1 MKTSPPSSLNPEPS
15 DPVKLLAT
23 LVSQLSSS
31 VARLETLSRTPET
44 QTPSPPAAG
53 ELQELRALL
62 KQSLPLLQV
71 LTRQTSSLSERLLQ
85 LPGRPPSLLR
95 LGMAGILTALLLLAL
110 LTFLRPHWLL
120 PAPALRTYELGR
132 EIEEV
137 YPRLSPV
144 RQSELRELLWPK
156 PKPH

>member
-1 MKTSPPSSLNPEPS
+1 MKTSPPSSVNPDPS
-15 DPVKLLAT
+15 DPVKLLET

-31 VARLETLSRTPET
+31 VARLEALSRTPET
-44 QTPSPPAAG
+44 PAG

-62 KQSLPLLQV
+62 RQSLPLLQV
-71 LTRQTSSLSERLLQ
+71 LTRQTSSLSERLLH

-95 LGMAGILTALLLLAL
+95 LGVPGVLTVLLLLAL
-110 LTFLRPHWLL
+110 LTCLRPHWLL

-137 YPRLSPV
+137 YPQLSPG
-144 RQSELRELLWPK
+144 RQSELRELLWPR
-156 PKPH
+156 PRPH